1 MHQQHEYS
9 MFYLDALRNKKCTPR
24 SAKKHREVHE
34 REVYFLIC
42 LKKKKYKKY
51 VVFVSNRLRVKR

>member
-1 MHQQHEYS
+1 
-9 MFYLDALRNKKCTPR
+9 MFYLDALRNKKCIPR